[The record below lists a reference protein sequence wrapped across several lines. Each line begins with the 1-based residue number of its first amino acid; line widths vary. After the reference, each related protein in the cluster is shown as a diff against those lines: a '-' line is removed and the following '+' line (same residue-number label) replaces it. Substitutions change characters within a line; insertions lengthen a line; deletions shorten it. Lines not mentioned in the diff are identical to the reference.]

1 MLAKVMEENFK
12 EKSERQ
18 DYTSGDTFFSCH
30 VERAANLIN
39 GKWKILILF
48 KLSIHEFLRYSSLKK
63 EVGSISEK
71 MLIQQLKELEK
82 DGLVIKKIYPVSP
95 PKVEYYLTE
104 RGKGIIPVITELR
117 NWGCFLKHNV

>member
-30 VERAANLIN
+30 VERAANLI
-39 GKWKILILF
+39 
-48 KLSIHEFLRYSSLKK
+48 S
-63 EVGSISEK
+63 
-71 MLIQQLKELEK
+71 
-82 DGLVIKKIYPVSP
+82 
-95 PKVEYYLTE
+95 
-104 RGKGIIPVITELR
+104 GKGIIPVITALR